1 MGVSKKERKSL
12 FPWTGTSRIG
22 LSAMP
27 SFCPLGPS
35 GRMGGDI
42 FWTVPA
48 TKRHSG
54 GAGAELWI
62 IRGRIWITSTNK
74 DYSVS
79 GIVSILSL
87 ANIFQ
92 LEESTMA
99 GLKYW
104 VWASSGWLGRW
115 VRDIDE
121 FDGWCRSG
129 LASGNDRIRRGW
141 LTPECHNNNKCLA
154 LSSGQS
160 DQYTV

>member
-12 FPWTGTSRIG
+12 FPSTGTSRIG
-22 LSAMP
+22 LSGMP

-42 FWTVPA
+42 FSTVPA

-87 ANIFQ
+87 ASQHHQDQLTRNQTQSELNINHGNISLKFWY
-92 LEESTMA
+92 LTLWLVLPVCCPWVTSLAVPLLIRPGYRSDYCSLTDLKEA
-99 GLKYW
+99 G
-104 VWASSGWLGRW
+104 R
-115 VRDIDE
+115 
-121 FDGWCRSG
+121 
-129 LASGNDRIRRGW
+129 
-141 LTPECHNNNKCLA
+141 
-154 LSSGQS
+154 
-160 DQYTV
+160 